1 MKGERRPDPAEMR
14 VPSERRRGPL
24 PAPGTI
30 LVPALLVAAA
40 LIRFFRLGAE
50 GLWVDEAWTG
60 LLVRVSPGRLLG
72 VLRNDDAPPLFYLLQ
87 TLATAVAGR
96 GEWGLRLLP
105 ALAGT
110 AAVVAAW
117 RLTRNRAPQ
126 AALPTAAALGFSS
139 VAVHYAQQARS
150 YALLHLLAVLALGA
164 ALSLRERPGTRTGA
178 WFLLACFGLVYSHNL
193 GSLVVAA
200 AVATGVIPLLAT
212 RLHRRT
218 GTAVLGIFA
227 LGMSPWLVALLPQLG
242 THDTGNT
249 WMAAWWTGR
258 GGLLLGPV
266 YTLAALANGTGPAL
280 HLQVPLPTFPPS
292 LMALRWAA
300 WALGAV
306 GLIGAA
312 AAAFEFRRTPTGRTA
327 PNRPVASPPCD
338 TQRELLVGA
347 AIFTAVPLFGLQ
359 VVSLLAG
366 SAYVV
371 GRTDTLALP
380 GLAILLGI
388 GWTRGLLCP
397 RRRASPLWGL
407 GLRWGASPPWG
418 RLPASIATVAWIVLG
433 VAALAP
439 SWRGEGRTA
448 KGSDRALATLLASEI
463 EPGDAVVFSAL
474 SRPTI
479 EYYGRRLGWWDR
491 AGWKGSFPA
500 SFDRNAAGSWS
511 APLDSAAAWRQQ
523 AIALRLAWERRG
535 TGAVWLLAFRDS
547 EATDPAAGSDPTA
560 ATADGTGGTA
570 AGTTPYAGTPGAW
583 PSRPTPPPSARS
595 RRGAAFLGYPGNVL
609 VSVLAGLKPAEVAWE
624 YRQDWVSGDR
634 VVLRLPRSS
643 WVPLDSIPKLETRR

>member
-1 MKGERRPDPAEMR
+1 MSGEPRPDQLQMR
-14 VPSERRRGPL
+14 VPPERRTGVL

-30 LVPALLVAAA
+30 LAVGLLVAAA
-40 LIRFFRLGAE
+40 SIRFFHLGAE

-72 VLRNDDAPPLFYLLQ
+72 ALRNDDAPPLFYLLQ
-87 TLATAVAGR
+87 TLVTAVAGR

-110 AAVVAAW
+110 AAVVATW
-117 RLTRNRAPQ
+117 RLTRHRAPR
-126 AALPTAAALGFSS
+126 AAIPATAAMGFST

-164 ALSLRERPGTRTGA
+164 ALSLRERPGKRTGA
-178 WFLLACFGLVYSHNL
+178 WLLLACFGLAYNHNL
-193 GSLVVAA
+193 GILVVAA
-200 AVATGVIPLLAT
+200 AVATGVVPLIAT
-212 RLHRRT
+212 RPHRRT
-218 GTAVLGIFA
+218 GLALLGILA
-227 LGMSPWLVALLPQLG
+227 LGMFPWLAALLPQLG
-242 THDTGNT
+242 THNAGNT

-266 YTLAALANGTGPAL
+266 YTLAALANGTGGAL
-280 HLQVPLPTFPPS
+280 HLQVPLPTFPSS
-292 LMALRWAA
+292 LAALRWAA
-300 WALGAV
+300 WALGAL
-306 GLIGAA
+306 GLVSATT
-312 AAAFEFRRTPTGRTA
+312 AAFELRQAPGGRGA
-327 PNRPVASPPCD
+327 SGGPVASPPGD

-347 AIFTAVPLFGLQ
+347 AVFTVVPLLGL
-359 VVSLLAG
+359 VVISLLAG
-366 SAYVV
+366 PVYVV

-380 GLAILLGI
+380 GLALLLGI
-388 GWTRGLLCP
+388 GWTRGPLCP
-397 RRRASPLWGL
+397 RRGASPLRGL
-407 GLRWGASPPWG
+407 CHRWW
-418 RLPASIATVAWIVLG
+418 RLLAPIATVSWIVLG
-433 VAALAP
+433 IAALAP
-439 SWRGEGRTA
+439 SWSGEGRTA

-474 SRPTI
+474 SRPTL

-523 AIALRLAWERRG
+523 AIALRQNWERRHTG
-535 TGAVWLLAFRDS
+535 TIWVLALRDS
-547 EATDPAAGSDPTA
+547 DATDPTVGSDRAGADDAAGRAP
-560 ATADGTGGTA
+560 DGTAFNGGT
-570 AGTTPYAGTPGAW
+570 PSPW
-583 PSRPTPPPSARS
+583 PSRPALPPAARS
-595 RRGAAFLGYPGNVL
+595 RRGAASLGYPGNVL
-609 VSVLAGLKPAEVAWE
+609 VSVLAGLQPAEIAWE

-643 WVPLDSIPKLETRR
+643 WVPLDSIPKLETRP